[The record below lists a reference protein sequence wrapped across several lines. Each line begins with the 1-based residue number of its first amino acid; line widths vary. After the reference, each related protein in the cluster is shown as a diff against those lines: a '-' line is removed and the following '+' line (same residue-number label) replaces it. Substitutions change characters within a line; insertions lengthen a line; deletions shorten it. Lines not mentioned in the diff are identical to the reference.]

1 MTTES
6 SKTSVV
12 PEGEVRGLVTSE
24 KTLFWDHPQP
34 FPLESGEV
42 LPEVRV
48 AYRTWGT
55 LNATGANAVLVCHA
69 LTASADADL
78 WWGGLFGP
86 GRTLDPERDFIV
98 CSNILGSCYG
108 TTGPASKR
116 PGDGRP
122 YGADFPAVTVR
133 DMVHLQAALLE
144 FLGVR
149 RLRLAL
155 GGSLGGMQ
163 VLEWAAL
170 YPERVEAIAPI
181 AVSGRRSAWC
191 IGLSEAQR
199 QAISADPRSGLATA
213 RAIALCTYRSRSSF
227 EERFGRRLRAPGLF
241 EVESYLRHQGEKL
254 ADRFDAAAY
263 VTLTRAMDSHDLARG
278 RGSYEEALRAIRQ
291 PALVVAIDSD
301 VLYPPQEQR
310 ELAAL
315 LPAARLA
322 WLHSPHGHD
331 AFLLD
336 AAELDRLLVGF
347 RASRSSPA
355 RVARRNPVVRVVIA
369 GATGRV
375 GSALCE
381 QLEAQAPALSEDV
394 GVDLSV
400 VGVANSR
407 RQVWEADGIHPLAV
421 RKALSTGEPND
432 WDRLERRLRQAA
444 QEPGARVVF
453 VDCTASSFLA
463 GQYAPLLEAG
473 VAVVTPNK
481 LANVGP
487 LSRYRLLRDLS
498 SGGRVPYRYETT
510 VGAALP
516 VLGTLADLR
525 RAGDRLLAVS
535 AVLSGTLSFVLHR
548 VGRGTAF
555 SAAVAEAHRL
565 GLTEPHPREDLNG
578 EDVARKLLILL
589 REAGYDL
596 EREDVTVEPLV
607 PGGLPDEPD
616 PERFLAA
623 LASYDEDWRERV
635 ERARE
640 RGERLLHVASFDGGG
655 PRIGLTALPEDHPA
669 ARIGA
674 GENVVVYRTDR
685 YSAVPLTIAG
695 PGAGPDVTA
704 SGVLIDLVAAARELV
719 HPTARTAS
727 PRPPGSSGSRRERA
741 SSIGGRPPR
750 NKASLPGSRPTAR
763 ASRS

>member
-1 MTTES
+1 MS
-6 SKTSVV
+6 RFGD
-12 PEGEVRGLVTSE
+12 PE
-24 KTLFWDHPQP
+24 KTLFWDLPEP
-34 FPLESGEV
+34 LTLESGEV
-42 LPEVRV
+42 LPEVRA
-48 AYRTWGT
+48 AYRAWGA
-55 LNATGANAVLVCHA
+55 LDAEGANAVLVCHA
-69 LTASADADL
+69 LTGSADADL
-78 WWGGLFGP
+78 WWGDLFGP

-98 CSNILGSCYG
+98 CTNVLGSCYG
-108 TTGPASKR
+108 TTGPTSPR

-144 FLGVR
+144 ALGVR
-149 RLRLAL
+149 KLRLVL

-170 YPERVEAIAPI
+170 YPDVVEAIAPI
-181 AVSGRRSAWC
+181 AVSGRHSAWC

-199 QAISADPRSGLATA
+199 QAILADPGSGLAIA
-213 RAIALCTYRSRSSF
+213 RAIAMCTYRSRDSF
-227 EERFGRRLRAPGLF
+227 EERFGRRLRGPGVF

-254 ADRFDAAAY
+254 VDRFDADTY
-263 VTLTRAMDSHDLARG
+263 VTLTRAMDSHDVARG

-315 LPAARLA
+315 LPNARLA
-322 WLHSPHGHD
+322 WIHSPHGHD

-336 AAELDRLLVGF
+336 GAQLDRLLVDF
-347 RASRSSPA
+347 RASRSAPA
-355 RVARRNPVVRVVIA
+355 RVARRKPAVRVVLA

-375 GSALCE
+375 GGALCE
-381 QLEAQAPALSEDV
+381 QLSAQAPALSEDL
-394 GVDLSV
+394 GADLSV
-400 VGVANSR
+400 VGVVNSR
-407 RQVWEADGIHPLAV
+407 RQAWDEGGVHPLAA
-421 RKALSTGEPND
+421 REALDAGEPND
-432 WDRLERRLRQAA
+432 WGRLERRMRQAA
-444 QEPGARVVF
+444 EEPGARMVF
-453 VDCTASSFLA
+453 VDCTASPFLA
-463 GQYAPLLEAG
+463 GQYAPLLASG

-487 LSRYRLLRDLS
+487 LARYRLLRDLS
-498 SGGRVPYRYETT
+498 SGGRAPYRYETT

-548 VGRGTAF
+548 VGRGVAF

-565 GLTEPHPREDLNG
+565 GLTEPHPKDDLTG

-589 REAGYDL
+589 REAGYGL

-607 PGGLPDEPD
+607 PGGLPDEAD

-623 LASYDEDWRERV
+623 LALYDEDWGERV
-635 ERARE
+635 ERARAQ
-640 RGERLLHVASFDGGG
+640 GERLLHVASFDGGG

-695 PGAGPDVTA
+695 PGAGPDITA

-719 HPTARTAS
+719 R
-727 PRPPGSSGSRRERA
+727 RPAQAVSAPAGSSLSAAEKLIA
-741 SSIGGRPPR
+741 AAPV
-750 NKASLPGSRPTAR
+750 
-763 ASRS
+763 

>member
-1 MTTES
+1 MS
-6 SKTSVV
+6 RLGD
-12 PEGEVRGLVTSE
+12 PL
-24 KTLFWDHPQP
+24 KTLFRDLPEP
-34 FPLESGEV
+34 FTLESGEV
-42 LPEVRV
+42 LSEVRV

-55 LNATGANAVLVCHA
+55 LDADGANAVLVCHA
-69 LTASADADL
+69 LTGSADADL

-98 CSNILGSCYG
+98 CSNTLGSCYG
-108 TTGPASKR
+108 TTGPASPR

-122 YGADFPAVTVR
+122 YGPDFPAVTVR

-144 FLGVR
+144 SLGVR
-149 RLRLAL
+149 RLRLVL

-163 VLEWAAL
+163 ALEWAAL
-170 YPERVEAIAPI
+170 YPGVVEAIAPI
-181 AVSGRRSAWC
+181 AVSGRHSAWC

-199 QAISADPRSGLATA
+199 QAIFADPGSGLAIA
-213 RAIALCTYRSRSSF
+213 RAIAMCTYRSRGSF
-227 EERFGRRLRAPGLF
+227 EERFGRRLRTPGLF
-241 EVESYLRHQGEKL
+241 EVESYLRYQGEKL
-254 ADRFDAAAY
+254 VDRFDAHTY

-301 VLYPPQEQR
+301 VLYPPEEQR

-315 LPAARLA
+315 LPGARLA

-331 AFLLD
+331 AFLLE
-336 AAELDRLLVGF
+336 AAELDRLLVDF
-347 RASRSSPA
+347 RASRSAPA
-355 RVARRNPVVRVVIA
+355 RVARRRPAVRVVIA

-375 GSALCE
+375 GSALCK
-381 QLEAQAPALSEDV
+381 QLEAQAPALSGDL
-394 GVDLSV
+394 GADLSV

-407 RQVWEADGIHPLAV
+407 RQAWDEGGIHPLAA
-421 RKALSTGEPND
+421 RQALSAGEPND
-432 WDRLERRLRQAA
+432 WGRLERRIRQAA
-444 QEPGARVVF
+444 QEPGAGVVF

-463 GQYAPLLEAG
+463 GQYAPLLASG

-498 SGGRVPYRYETT
+498 SGGRVPFRYETT

-516 VLGTLADLR
+516 VLGTLADLC
-525 RAGDRLLAVS
+525 RAGDRLLALS

-555 SAAVAEAHRL
+555 SEAVTEAHRL
-565 GLTEPHPREDLNG
+565 GLTEPNPREDLNG

-589 REAGYDL
+589 REAGHGL
-596 EREDVTVEPLV
+596 EREDVAVEPLL

-623 LASYDEDWRERV
+623 LTAFDGDWRERV
-635 ERARE
+635 EAARA

-685 YSAVPLTIAG
+685 YNAVPLTIAG

-704 SGVLIDLVAAARELV
+704 AGVLIDLVAAARELV
-719 HPTARTAS
+719 RKPAQAVS
-727 PRPPGSSGSRRERA
+727 VPAGSSLSAAEKLIA
-741 SSIGGRPPR
+741 AAPV
-750 NKASLPGSRPTAR
+750 
-763 ASRS
+763 